1 MTVALCHV
9 AQATFVHGGT
19 ARKVS
24 IAHVKNAVVQQVCAF
39 VFASEQA
46 HDYSPASAV
55 FAFPTGVSVYLKFKS
70 ITSAL
75 SKGAF
80 GS

>member
-1 MTVALCHV
+1 MAVAMRHV
-9 AQATFVHGGT
+9 AQAAFVHSGT

-39 VFASEQA
+39 LYAGEEA

-55 FAFPTGVSVYLKFKS
+55 FAFPTGVSVYLKFRS